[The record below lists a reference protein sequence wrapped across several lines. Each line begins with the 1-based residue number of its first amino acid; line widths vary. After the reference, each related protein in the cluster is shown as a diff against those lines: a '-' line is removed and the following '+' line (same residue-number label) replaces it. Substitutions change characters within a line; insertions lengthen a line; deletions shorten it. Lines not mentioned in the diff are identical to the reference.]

1 MRWSV
6 PQDEGEI
13 NIQKLPCLATS
24 RDGLELEIR
33 FFLEANF
40 VGGFRLNSPKR
51 KSFMGLCREL
61 YSAIV
66 AVETFDFH
74 PFARFEYQHI
84 RYEIVEQSRNKQ
96 GGKITIDNVPAE
108 YLLENE

>member
-1 MRWSV
+1 
-6 PQDEGEI
+6 
-13 NIQKLPCLATS
+13 
-24 RDGLELEIR
+24 
-33 FFLEANF
+33 
-40 VGGFRLNSPKR
+40 
-51 KSFMGLCREL
+51 MGLCREL

-96 GGKITIDNVPAE
+96 GGKITLDNVPAE